1 MEPVAPVPEVMLAG
15 AAWIGA
21 ETAIVAPEGAPE
33 VKKAPPYALLTAVA
47 SESVKVSIEAR

>member
-1 MEPVAPVPEVMLAG
+1 MLAG

-21 ETAIVAPEGAPE
+21 ETAIEAPEGALV

-47 SESVKVSIEAR
+47 SESAKLSIEAR